1 MTAPICQVSGPSC
14 ERGLARPDQRP
25 PSGAAPT
32 PHASHPLPSCLAL
45 RAGASGC
52 FHDCARQGS
61 PRHTHGGGCSDGA
74 SLPESNP
81 NGDPEAAGHL
91 QTAGCHGWEAGGK
104 EAGVVRG
111 EVQGLLGTWDHNQKR

>member
-1 MTAPICQVSGPSC
+1 MMAPICQVSGPSC
-14 ERGLARPDQRP
+14 EQGPARPDQRP
-25 PSGAAPT
+25 TSGAEPT

-45 RAGASGC
+45 RAGQVGVSMTVPGKAPP
-52 FHDCARQGS
+52 D
-61 PRHTHGGGCSDGA
+61 THMVGGV

-81 NGDPEAAGHL
+81 NGDQEAAGHL
-91 QTAGCHGWEAGGK
+91 QTAGGHGWEAGGK